1 MVSNDKD
8 LMTIPGK
15 LYRPMNDERLTITK
29 VEADRFWM
37 KQTLM
42 GDKTDGY
49 DGIPGVGPKTA

>member
-1 MVSNDKD
+1 
-8 LMTIPGK
+8 
-15 LYRPMNDERLTITK
+15 MNDERLTITK